1 MAKIQLDEYKYP
13 AILAGQPSNKV
24 LIIQLLSSQLHK
36 VSIVLH
42 SRKNRSML
50 FDLLKFVALFPYR

>member
-1 MAKIQLDEYKYP
+1 MAKIQLDEYEYP

-24 LIIQLLSSQLHK
+24 LIIQLLSSHIHK

-42 SRKNRSML
+42 SSFVQIRCVVSIPLENR
-50 FDLLKFVALFPYR
+50 FVHS